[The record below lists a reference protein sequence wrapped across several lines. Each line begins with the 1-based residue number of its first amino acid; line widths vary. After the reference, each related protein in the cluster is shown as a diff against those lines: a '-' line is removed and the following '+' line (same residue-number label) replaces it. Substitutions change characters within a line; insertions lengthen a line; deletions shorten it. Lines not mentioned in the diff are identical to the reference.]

1 VLDGEVGGIL
11 GVAKIF
17 FAPFGLLRRCRA
29 FGLRLARLIRP
40 FATRPAA
47 AASSTRSGAR
57 LACLRGRRSLAFL
70 RPLATFSRSLPRLA
84 RVAGLLAAR
93 LLAARLLAA
102 RLLAARLGIARLFI
116 TAGLFA
122 GGLAPLLLAWLLLT
136 TLSITALLA
145 VARLLASRLPIAS
158 LSAALL
164 ASLLLALAAALLILA
179 LRTIATFL
187 TGGLLLARSWLI

>member
-84 RVAGLLAAR
+84 RVAGLFIAG
-93 LLAARLLAA
+93 LLAAQS
-102 RLLAARLGIARLFI
+102 LAARLGIARLFI

-158 LSAALL
+158 LSAAFL